1 MPNAQ
6 YRILKRYK
14 LIDVEQSKAFIRSLD
29 MPAGALELLKA
40 TDIRSLDLRMIND

>member
-1 MPNAQ
+1 
-6 YRILKRYK
+6 
-14 LIDVEQSKAFIRSLD
+14 